1 MKSKYKYS
9 DQLAIWL
16 KNLGYTHCFFLSGG
30 NIMHIQESFRTKFKC
45 IPVIHEVA
53 AGIATE
59 YFNETNNKS
68 KALAL
73 VTAGPG
79 ITNIMTAIGGAFLES
94 REMLV
99 LGGQVKTDDLS
110 RNQLR
115 QRGIQEINGVEI
127 AKPISNLSVRINKPI
142 GFDKFKELVEIPKY
156 KRKGPVFIEIPLD
169 VQGYPIEDIKYNKKN
184 NFLKPNK
191 TISLNTMKKKT
202 NKILE
207 ILNNS
212 KRPTILIGAGVTRE
226 TCNKIKKE
234 LRGLKIPIMLT
245 WNASD
250 RIGSEFS
257 NYFGRPNTWG
267 QRYSNIIIQQSD
279 TLLAI
284 GTRSV
289 SYTHLTLP
297 TIYSV

>member
-99 LGGQVKTDDLS
+99 IGGQVKTDDLS

-169 VQGYPIEDIKYNKKN
+169 VQGYPIE
-184 NFLKPNK
+184 
-191 TISLNTMKKKT
+191 
-202 NKILE
+202 
-207 ILNNS
+207 
-212 KRPTILIGAGVTRE
+212 A
-226 TCNKIKKE
+226 
-234 LRGLKIPIMLT
+234 
-245 WNASD
+245 
-250 RIGSEFS
+250 
-257 NYFGRPNTWG
+257 
-267 QRYSNIIIQQSD
+267 
-279 TLLAI
+279 
-284 GTRSV
+284 V

-297 TIYSV
+297 TKRIV

>member
-1 MKSKYKYS
+1 M
-9 DQLAIWL
+9 
-16 KNLGYTHCFFLSGG
+16 
-30 NIMHIQESFRTKFKC
+30 
-45 IPVIHEVA
+45 
-53 AGIATE
+53 
-59 YFNETNNKS
+59 
-68 KALAL
+68 
-73 VTAGPG
+73 
-79 ITNIMTAIGGAFLES
+79 
-94 REMLV
+94 
-99 LGGQVKTDDLS
+99 
-110 RNQLR
+110 
-115 QRGIQEINGVEI
+115 
-127 AKPISNLSVRINKPI
+127 RINKPI

-284 GTRSV
+284 GTLSLI
-289 SYTHLTLP
+289 H
-297 TIYSV
+297 I